1 MKTRLN
7 ILLMTLLCLNVSWVT
22 AQEFTQTVRGV
33 VLDKDIQT
41 PLEGAHVVVLNTE
54 PEINAITDENGQFKL
69 AGVPIGR
76 IDIKVF
82 YVGYEEKTIPNV
94 LVGSGKEV
102 VLTIA
107 ITESVSTLK
116 HTVINAKRN
125 RNTKVL
131 NDMVVA
137 SARSFT
143 VEQTKRYA
151 GAIDDPARMVSAFAG
166 VNGNAEGNNDIVVRG
181 NSSKGVL
188 WRLEGIEI
196 PNPNHFAGE
205 GATGGPINALN
216 GSMLGNSDF
225 YSGAFSADYGNAL
238 SGVFDMHLRKGNN
251 QKREYSATASILGT
265 DVTLEGPF
273 KQGYR
278 GSYLVNYRYS
288 TLAMLDDAGIVDF
301 GGVPKYQDGSF
312 KIHLPA
318 GEKHTFAL
326 FGLGGLSSIDQLSTS
341 EEDEE
346 KVLSSGKM
354 KAKLG
359 VAGLSHTYLIN
370 KKTYLKTTLFG
381 TGTVME
387 NTYNIP
393 NDASELYTVNR
404 SEFTKTNLAAQTV
417 LRYKLN
423 AKNTFKTGL
432 ILNRMGY
439 AMKDDYWSF
448 QTDRLE
454 PRLDET
460 GTANR
465 VQGFVNWK
473 HRMTADLT
481 MVAGMHYLRFMY
493 NDNHSFEPRLAF
505 RWQQNKRQAFSLGTG
520 IHSRLES
527 IATYIAQQQQ
537 MDGSFIQHNG
547 DIDLSKAAHIVLGY
561 DRQLTRYT
569 NLKVETYY
577 QHLYDVP
584 VEDKEGSS
592 YSYLNSS
599 GWFTTRNL
607 VNEGKGRNYGVEFT
621 LERSFERNFYYMS
634 TVSLYKSQYTAMDGI
649 ERSTAFDG
657 NYVVNFLGGKE
668 FAIGKPEKKKV
679 LFVNAK
685 MALIGGSRYTPILL
699 AESVDLGDEIRDEQ
713 NPFSMKGD
721 DVFKL
726 DLAIGIR
733 RNRVKTTTELKLD
746 IQNVS
751 NNSARVNE
759 YYDHATESIVY
770 GNQLPLLPV
779 LSYKVNF

>member
-1 MKTRLN
+1 M
-7 ILLMTLLCLNVSWVT
+7 S
-22 AQEFTQTVRGV
+22 QEFTQTVRGV
-33 VLDKDIQT
+33 VLDKDVQT
-41 PLEGAHVVVLNTE
+41 PLEGAHVVVLNTD
-54 PEINAITDENGQFKL
+54 PEINALTDEKGSFKL
-69 AGVPIGR
+69 VNVPIGR
-76 IDIKVF
+76 IDIAIF
-82 YVGYEEKTIPNV
+82 YVGYEEKTVPNV

-102 VLTIA
+102 VLTINL
-107 ITESVSTLK
+107 TESVSTLK
-116 HTVINAKRN
+116 HTVVNAKRN
-125 RNTKVL
+125 RNTRVL

-137 SARSFT
+137 SARSFS

-216 GSMLGNSDF
+216 SSMLGNSDF

-238 SGVFDMHLRKGNN
+238 SGVFDMHLRRGNN

-273 KQGYR
+273 KEGYR

-312 KIHLPA
+312 NIHLPA
-318 GEKHTFAL
+318 GDKHTFSL
-326 FGLGGLSSIDQLSTS
+326 FGLGGLSSIDQVST
-341 EEDEE
+341 EEDNDSII
-346 KVLSSGKM
+346 LSSGVA

-370 KKTYLKTTLFG
+370 KKTYLKTTLSAN
-381 TGTVME
+381 GTVME

-393 NDASELYTVNR
+393 DDEGELYTVNR
-404 SEFTKTNLAAQTV
+404 SEFTKTNLSAQTV

-423 AKNTFKTGL
+423 AQNTFKSGL
-432 ILNRMGY
+432 IFSRLGY

-454 PRLDET
+454 PRLDED
-460 GTANR
+460 GSANR
-465 VQGFVNWK
+465 LQAFVNWK
-473 HRMTADLT
+473 HRITADVT
-481 MVAGMHYLRFMY
+481 MVTGLHYLRFMY
-493 NDNHSFEPRLAF
+493 NDNHSFEPRMAF

-527 IATYIAQQQQ
+527 IATYIAQEQQT
-537 MDGSFIQHNG
+537 DGSFIQHNR
-547 DIDLSKAAHIVLGY
+547 DLDLSKAAHFVLGY
-561 DRQLTRYT
+561 DRQLNQLT
-569 NLKVETYY
+569 NIKIETYY
-577 QHLYDVP
+577 QHLFNVP
-584 VEDKEGSS
+584 VENVEGSS
-592 YSYLNSS
+592 YSLLNSS
-599 GWFTTRNL
+599 GWFTTRNM

-621 LERSFERNFYYMS
+621 LERSFQNNFYYMS
-634 TVSLYKSQYTAMDGI
+634 TMSLYKSQYTAMDGI
-649 ERSTAFDG
+649 ERNTAFDG

-679 LFVNAK
+679 LFVNSK
-685 MALIGGSRYTPILL
+685 LALIGGSRYTPILL
-699 AESVDLGDEIRDEQ
+699 DESIALGDVVRDEQ

-726 DLAIGIR
+726 DIAIGIR